1 MTQDSLTRD
10 QMIYELTK
18 FELEYLVGDPHL
30 IKEMVRFF
38 SDGGFNNYNYDY
50 LKRQYEIIFAD

>member
-1 MTQDSLTRD
+1 MNQNSLTRD

-30 IKEMVRFF
+30 IKEMVKFF
-38 SDGGFNNYNYDY
+38 ADGGFNNYDYDY